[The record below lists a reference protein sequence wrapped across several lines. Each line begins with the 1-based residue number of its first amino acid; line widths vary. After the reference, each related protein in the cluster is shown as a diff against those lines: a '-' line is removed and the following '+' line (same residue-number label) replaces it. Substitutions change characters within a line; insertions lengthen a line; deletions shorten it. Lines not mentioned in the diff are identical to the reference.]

1 MVTNGLVL
9 VKKVGGLL
17 QVIVHGSGKLVS
29 AILGN
34 LISPKFWWEI
44 AKRMG
49 EAIGIAFCT
58 ALEEVFR
65 KTKETLSGSSSWY
78 GQRSNST
85 TQSASS
91 SAFSRNNNNSFGNYW
106 DRSTSYARPAPV
118 PASTSMPDNTIPFSG
133 FGR

>member
-9 VKKVGGLL
+9 VKKVGGFL
-17 QVIVHGSGKLVS
+17 QIIARGGGKLVS

-34 LISPKFWWEI
+34 LISPKFWWEV

-49 EAIGIAFCT
+49 EAVGIAFCT

-65 KTKETLSGSSSWY
+65 KTKETLSGASSWY
-78 GQRSNST
+78 GQRSNSAS
-85 TQSASS
+85 QSASS
-91 SAFSRNNNNSFGNYW
+91 NAFSRNSSSSGSYW

-118 PASTSMPDNTIPFSG
+118 PASTPMPDNTIPFSG

>member
-1 MVTNGLVL
+1 MITNGLVV
-9 VKKVGGLL
+9 VKKVGGLIH
-17 QVIVHGSGKLVS
+17 VIAQGGGKLLK

-34 LISPKFWWEI
+34 LISPTFWWEI
-44 AKRMG
+44 AKRLG

-78 GQRSNST
+78 GQRNNT
-85 TQSASS
+85 TINSASS
-91 SAFSRNNNNSFGNYW
+91 NAFSRNSNFSGSYW
-106 DRSTSYARPAPV
+106 DRTASQTRPAPV
-118 PASTSMPDNTIPFSG
+118 PVSTSMPDNTIPFSG

>member
-1 MVTNGLVL
+1 MVTSGLVL
-9 VKKVGGLL
+9 VKKAGGFL
-17 QVIVHGSGKLVS
+17 QIIVRGGGKLVS

-44 AKRMG
+44 AKRLG
-49 EAIGIAFCT
+49 EAVGIAFCT

-65 KTKETLSGSSSWY
+65 KTKETLSGASSWY
-78 GQRSNST
+78 GQRSS
-85 TQSASS
+85 SAAQPAAS
-91 SAFSRNNNNSFGNYW
+91 SAFSRNSNSSSSYW

-118 PASTSMPDNTIPFSG
+118 TTSAPMPDNTIPFSG